1 MNDTAPLRSDD
12 DPPPVK
18 HTLTTAKF
26 EAVNPPTATPTP
38 APTDVY
44 QVLRD
49 NLARENAAGMN
60 AVKPKPKR
68 PSRRKRDFWL
78 MLVLGNLTIVSTLFF
93 TGRNVISTLFAF
105 GGVVLLSSGLTWVMW
120 FVMDDY

>member
-1 MNDTAPLRSDD
+1 MSDAAPLPSD

-26 EAVNPPTATPTP
+26 EAINAPSGTPTP

-60 AVKPKPKR
+60 AVKPVRKR
-68 PSRRKRDFWL
+68 PSRRKRDF
-78 MLVLGNLTIVSTLFF
+78 
-93 TGRNVISTLFAF
+93 
-105 GGVVLLSSGLTWVMW
+105 
-120 FVMDDY
+120 